1 MNKKALIRTQLF
13 QQIKLLSLFMILYAL
28 FLAVATLIE
37 KNTTMNLAFDGI
49 SYLFTVYLVIGI
61 WVIFSSNI
69 TFYSYHSFSRE
80 TILSRMMIVQMIVSL
95 VFAALIELHNL
106 LVIKAPFFSFI
117 KPDDNIKNVYIDS
130 LSNQIIVRAILTI
143 LFTALVMFC
152 VLQLTNLA
160 VIMTYSVKQKKLF
173 IILAI
178 IAIAIVGIIF
188 SLPYWTKG
196 MFSILISIFGFVSG
210 ISQSV
215 VPNIVI
221 PLVLILVV
229 TLIAALLSRRFIK
242 KLEVHKNLFI

>member
-13 QQIKLLSLFMILYAL
+13 QQMKILSLFMAIYVL
-28 FLAVATLIE
+28 FLAMATVIE
-37 KNTTMNLAFDGI
+37 NYTTKNFSFDGI
-49 SYLFTVYLVIGI
+49 SYFLTIYLVISL
-61 WVIFSSNI
+61 WVSFSSNI

-95 VFAALIELHNL
+95 VSASLIELHNL
-106 LVIKAPFFSFI
+106 LVLKVPFFSFI
-117 KPDDNIKNVYIDS
+117 KPDDNIKNVYIDG
-130 LSNQIIVRAILTI
+130 LSNQIIIRAILTI

-160 VIMTYSVKQKKLF
+160 VIITYSMKQKKIF

-178 IAIAIVGIIF
+178 ISVLVVGIIL

-196 MFSILISIFGFVSG
+196 MFSLLITIFGFVSG

-215 VPNIVI
+215 VPSIVI
-221 PLVLILVV
+221 PLILILVV
-229 TLIAALLSRRFIK
+229 TIIACLLSRRLIK
-242 KLEVHKNLFI
+242 KLEVHKTLFI